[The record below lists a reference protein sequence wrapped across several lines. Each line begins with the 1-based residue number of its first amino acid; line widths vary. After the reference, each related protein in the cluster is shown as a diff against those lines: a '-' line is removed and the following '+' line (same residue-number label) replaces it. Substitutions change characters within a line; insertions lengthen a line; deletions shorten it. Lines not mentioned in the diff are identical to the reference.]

1 MAPHPAGQKV
11 LIIAHDALLAAL
23 VGSLVETAR
32 LEPAF
37 AREGEP
43 PDAAIARVRP
53 VLLLLLD
60 AEDDLAESDLFLARA
75 QRADIPVLLF
85 GSRVA
90 IRARE
95 QWIVERS
102 LAAFE
107 LPAEVDRL
115 IVTLN
120 HFRRGEGLRRLGE
133 RRQVPIAAYR
143 PDHVFHDDVGRK
155 WSVYD
160 RRGAERRQGVER
172 HFVSDDGEIRSCV
185 LSGDEALDDSGQAL
199 AGQLARATPVRK

>member
-11 LIIAHDALLAAL
+11 LIIALDALLAAL

-37 AREGEP
+37 AREEEP

-75 QRADIPVLLF
+75 RRADIPVLLF
-85 GSRVA
+85 GSRPA

-95 QWIVERS
+95 QWILERS

-107 LPAEVDRL
+107 LPSEVDRL

-120 HFRRGEGLRRLGE
+120 HFRRGDGLRRLGE

-143 PDHVFHDDVGRK
+143 PDRVFHDGAGRK

-160 RRGAERRQGVER
+160 RRGADRRQGVER
-172 HFVSDDGEIRSCV
+172 HFVSESGEIRSCV
-185 LSGDEALDDSGQAL
+185 LSGEEAGDNSVQGL
-199 AGQLARATPVRK
+199 ADQLARATPLRT

>member
-37 AREGEP
+37 ALQGEP

-60 AEDDLAESDLFLARA
+60 AEDGLAESDLFLARA
-75 QRADIPVLLF
+75 RRADIPVLLF

-90 IRARE
+90 IRARDA
-95 QWIVERS
+95 WIQERS

-107 LPAEVDRL
+107 LPAEVERL
-115 IVTLN
+115 IATLN

-143 PDHVFHDDVGRK
+143 PDHVFHDDAGRK

-160 RRGAERRQGVER
+160 RRGADRRQGVER
-172 HFVSDDGEIRSCV
+172 HFVSDSGEIRSCV
-185 LSGDEALDDSGQAL
+185 LSGEEAQAASGDAL
-199 AGQLARATPVRK
+199 ADQLARATPLRQ